1 MESELERQDTRSTET
16 APKNTDIEGIVNHST
31 THVSCVYRGNHIPQP
46 ETLVYCFI
54 YRRSTKKALGTTI
67 KINKRKYVLE
77 HPDKPKRAPVKHV
90 RIFGYPLESETSV
103 LEKAMAVY
111 GTVRQYQRTEG

>member
-1 MESELERQDTRSTET
+1 VF
-16 APKNTDIEGIVNHST
+16 IEGIAFHNQKHW
-31 THVSCVYRGNHIPQP
+31 
-46 ETLVYCFI
+46 FI
-54 YRRSTKKALGTTI
+54 VFCTADQRNKALGTTI